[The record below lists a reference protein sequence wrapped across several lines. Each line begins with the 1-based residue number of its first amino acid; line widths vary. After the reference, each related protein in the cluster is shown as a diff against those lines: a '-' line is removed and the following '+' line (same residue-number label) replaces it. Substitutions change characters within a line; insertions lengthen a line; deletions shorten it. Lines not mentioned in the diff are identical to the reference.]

1 MWYPHGMRKK
11 NLELEAVLAPVCL
24 DFLRNSKLIVF
35 FFCVL
40 IMRDYASNVIRSH
53 RCLCIFTVLQ
63 LTLMLSMLEVQI
75 QIDQSPELQRPM
87 TRVLLGAQ
95 LGELAWSPLFS
106 GFAMGAMFYGYGL
119 IHLPSKGPLG
129 CLCSR
134 LRTAGL
140 SVWQQCS
147 PVMLVPWT
155 LKVAQGLS
163 LFPCHLWEFL
173 AKEVCLETDNC
184 LQHVI
189 LAFVLW
195 IYLLILAIT
204 SLVSVVRLNLQML
217 ADRHIQSR
225 DHELRAYVRGINE
238 LLGFEMI
245 MVTE

>member
-1 MWYPHGMRKK
+1 
-11 NLELEAVLAPVCL
+11 
-24 DFLRNSKLIVF
+24 
-35 FFCVL
+35 
-40 IMRDYASNVIRSH
+40 MRDYASNVIRSH

-75 QIDQSPELQRPM
+75 QIDQTPELQRPM

-217 ADRHIQSR
+217 ADRHIHSR

-245 MVTE
+245 MVTEWEVWGTYKHFP

>member
-1 MWYPHGMRKK
+1 MGSATKK
-11 NLELEAVLAPVCL
+11 IELEPVSAPVWPN
-24 DFLRNSKLIVF
+24 FPKNSKILYF
-35 FFCVL
+35 FVL
-40 IMRDYASNVIRSH
+40 KMRDYMSNVIRSH
-53 RCLCIFTVLQ
+53 RSLCIFTVLQ
-63 LTLMLSMLEVQI
+63 LTLMLSLLEVQI

-87 TRVLLGAQ
+87 TRVFLGAE
-95 LGELAWSPLFS
+95 LAELAWSPLFS

-129 CLCSR
+129 CFFRR

-147 PVMLVPWT
+147 PVMIVPWA

-195 IYLLILAIT
+195 TYLLILAIT

-217 ADRHIQSR
+217 ADRHIESR
-225 DHELRAYVRGINE
+225 DHELRSYVRGINE

-245 MVTE
+245 ILTE